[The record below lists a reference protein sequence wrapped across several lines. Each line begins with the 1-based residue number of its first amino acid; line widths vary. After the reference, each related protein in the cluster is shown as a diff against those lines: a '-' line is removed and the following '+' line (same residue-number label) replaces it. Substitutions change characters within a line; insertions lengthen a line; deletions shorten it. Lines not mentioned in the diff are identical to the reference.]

1 MIRSMIISDI
11 DAVASLQLKRH
22 NLSPQLLPHL
32 KKIYSALMDSP
43 LATLQV
49 IEKSGAIVG
58 YTIATND
65 GQRLLSDIFSRMPW
79 HLTRLG
85 FRFPTV
91 LKQLRTL
98 FRGQVHSKKF
108 DSEILDFYALPDQAE
123 PAELIQLIQAT
134 LNVLA
139 QRGRASV
146 AINSPADP
154 HLYQALVSCDFTS
167 AANSGDVLSLPSRE
181 VLQRGLQ
188 PNPNYVPGPFM
199 LRDRLRCAFRFELMV
214 VAPIYSLGLIPFA
227 SYLAYLGTRLDAKLN
242 LPLIFPFPRNFL
254 AMAIM
259 LLVGGLLLV
268 TSYSYLILEGEG
280 GPVPPYSAKT
290 RRLVTTGPYKYVRHP
305 SIIAKLIGV
314 IGLAF
319 AFNSWCFLC
328 LIIPLLMVWSY
339 FWNSRRQDGDLV
351 KVFGEE
357 YLRYRRDVPMLIPR
371 FWKKR

>member
-1 MIRSMIISDI
+1 MIRSMSLSDI
-11 DAVASLQLKRH
+11 DAVASLQLKSH
-22 NLSPQLLPHL
+22 DLSPQLLPHL
-32 KKIYSALMDSP
+32 KKICNAIMDSP

-49 IEKSGAIVG
+49 LEKDGAITG
-58 YTIATND
+58 YALATND
-65 GQRLLSDIFSRMPW
+65 GQRLLSDIFSRLPW
-79 HLTRLG
+79 HLTRMCLRSHTI
-85 FRFPTV
+85 F
-91 LKQLRTL
+91 KQLRAI
-98 FRGQVHSKKF
+98 FRGQVPSKRF
-108 DSEILDFYALPDQAE
+108 DAEILDLYALPDQAE
-123 PAELIQLIQAT
+123 QEELAQLVQAT
-134 LNVLA
+134 LVVLE

-146 AINSPADP
+146 AIKAPADAR
-154 HLYQALVSCDFTS
+154 LLQALATCDFVRD
-167 AANSGDVLSLPSRE
+167 ASGNVLALPSHE
-181 VLQRGLQ
+181 VWKRTLQ
-188 PNPNYVPGPFM
+188 PNPNYVPGPFT
-199 LRDRLRCAFRFELMV
+199 LQDRLRCMFRFELMV

-242 LPLIFPFPRNFL
+242 LPLIFPSPWNFL
-254 AMAIM
+254 AMAVM
-259 LLVGGLLLV
+259 LLLGGLLLV

-290 RRLVTTGPYKYVRHP
+290 RRLVTTGPYTYIRHP

-371 FWKKR
+371 FWKKK